1 MTNVSLLGRVATMNQ
16 QPPGTNPRSGLSKA
30 EWEIRRS
37 QITHLYRDENLKLK
51 EVMAIM
57 KQTGFVA
64 T

>member
-1 MTNVSLLGRVATMNQ
+1 MNQ

-37 QITHLYRDENLKLK
+37 QITRLYRDENLKLK